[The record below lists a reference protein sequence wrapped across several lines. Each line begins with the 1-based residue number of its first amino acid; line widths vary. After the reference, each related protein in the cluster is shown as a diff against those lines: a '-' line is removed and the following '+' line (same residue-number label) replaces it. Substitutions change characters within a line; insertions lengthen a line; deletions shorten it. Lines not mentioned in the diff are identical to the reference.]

1 MEKVL
6 MIHVKKYQQSCVVEE
21 MDDNRHLKGKSGC
34 KLVEISVRC
43 KEIVNKKIGIHQK
56 WTFKNDKLAWWNFVF
71 CPIKLL
77 FDKVF

>member
-56 WTFKNDKLAWWNFVF
+56 
-71 CPIKLL
+71 
-77 FDKVF
+77 

>member
-21 MDDNRHLKGKSGC
+21 MDDSRHLKGKSGR

-43 KEIVNKKIGIHQK
+43 KEIVNKKIGIHRK
-56 WTFKNDKLAWWNFVF
+56 
-71 CPIKLL
+71 
-77 FDKVF
+77 